1 MEGGAL
7 RSVSSVFECRSGV
20 QQPWNFLE
28 RNRTS
33 HREPLDH
40 RGTSCSPAHSSL
52 SWKQHV
58 AALFSG
64 DVDHL
69 RRVSVIEEG
78 DCKRIN
84 MAHLCVIGS
93 HTINGVVRIHLEIM
107 KHSV

>member
-1 MEGGAL
+1 M
-7 RSVSSVFECRSGV
+7 
-20 QQPWNFLE
+20 
-28 RNRTS
+28 
-33 HREPLDH
+33 
-40 RGTSCSPAHSSL
+40 
-52 SWKQHV
+52 